1 MKLGKIILWD
11 FDGVLMNSNLVR
23 DQGFVEVLKEFPKYQ
38 VEKLLAFHKKNGG
51 LSRYVKFRYFFE
63 EIRKEEISEK
73 EVNNLANKFSIIMKK
88 LLVDESLLIDDS
100 IQFVKK
106 HHQDFY
112 MHIVSGSDEKELRF
126 LCQELKISQYF
137 ISIHGSPT
145 AKNDL
150 VRNLLNEYNYQKL
163 NCILIGDSIND
174 FEAATV
180 NKISFYGYNNMNLK
194 SKNYIYNFNNFNL
207 V

>member
-88 LLVDESLLIDDS
+88 ILVDESLLIDDS